1 MAGSLPAGGVVLVR
15 HGATEWSE
23 SGRHT
28 GRTDLPLLPE
38 GRRQA
43 EELSHVLD
51 PGDFGRVLCSPM
63 LRARE
68 TCELAGFGE
77 RAEITEE
84 LHEWDYGDYE
94 GLTTSE
100 IRERRPDWSLWQDGC
115 PGGESPDQVGARA
128 DQVLALAAY
137 RDPSAGAIQAE
148 AQKPAILFAHG
159 HILRVVSARWIGLE
173 VDGGSRLVLQPAA
186 LGVLGHERETQ
197 VIEGWNLTDMP

>member
-1 MAGSLPAGGVVLVR
+1 MVGGLPAGGVMVVR

-23 SGRHT
+23 AGRHT

-38 GRRQA
+38 GRRRAQ
-43 EELSHVLD
+43 ELSRVLD

-84 LHEWDYGDYE
+84 LQEWDYGDYE
-94 GLTTSE
+94 GLTTPQ

-137 RDPSAGAIQAE
+137 REVQSGAMQAE

-159 HILRVVSARWIGLE
+159 HILRVVSARWIGLD
-173 VDGGSRLVLQPAA
+173 VAGGSRLVLRPAA

-197 VIEGWNLTDMP
+197 AIEGWNLLQPA

>member
-1 MAGSLPAGGVVLVR
+1 MAGDLPAGGVVLVR
-15 HGATEWSE
+15 HGATEWSQ
-23 SGRHT
+23 SSRHT
-28 GRTDLPLLPE
+28 SRTDLPLLPE

-43 EELSHVLD
+43 EELSQMLD
-51 PGDFGRVLCSPM
+51 PGDFGQVLCSPM

-77 RAEITEE
+77 RAEIVEE

-94 GLTTSE
+94 GLTTPE
-100 IRERRPDWSLWQDGC
+100 IRERRPDWSLWDDGC
-115 PGGESPDQVGARA
+115 PDGESPDQVGVRA

-137 RDPSAGAIQAE
+137 RDPSAGAIQAQ

-159 HILRVVSARWIGLE
+159 HILRVVSARWIGLG
-173 VDGGSRLVLQPAA
+173 VAGGSRLVLRPAA

-197 VIEGWNLTDMP
+197 VIEGWNLTELA